1 MLEIIAKPLGA
12 LLKLIYDMVGNYGLA
27 IILFT
32 IITKILLLPINIKQ
46 TQSTNKMNEINPKM
60 KAIQTKYKNDKEK
73 MNEKLMELYKEEKYN
88 PAGGCLPLVIQLPI
102 IIALF
107 RVLQGPTKFVFTPE
121 QFDAISKSFLWL
133 PDLGLPDKL
142 YILPVLSAL
151 TTYFQ
156 MNMVA
161 GKTATDPN
169 MKTMN
174 MIMPLMLGW
183 ITIKFPSGLAMYW
196 VVGNLFTIAQQ
207 YLMTKKL
214 FSPERGK

>member
-88 PAGGCLPLVIQLPI
+88 PAGGCLPLFIQLPI

>member
-1 MLEIIAKPLGA
+1 
-12 LLKLIYDMVGNYGLA
+12 MVGNYGLA

>member
-1 MLEIIAKPLGA
+1 MLAAIAKPLGA
-12 LLKLIYDMVGNYGLA
+12 LLKLIYDMVGNYGIS

-32 IITKILLLPINIKQ
+32 ILTKILLLPINIKQ
-46 TQSTNKMNEINPKM
+46 TQSTKKMNELNPKI
-60 KAIQTKYKNDKEK
+60 KALQAKYKNDKEK
-73 MNEKLMELYKEEKYN
+73 LNEKLMELYKEEKYN
-88 PAGGCLPLVIQLPI
+88 PAGGCLPLLIQMPI

-107 RVLQGPTKFVFTPE
+107 RVLQSPTTFVFTPE

-133 PDLGLPDKL
+133 PDLGLPDKM
-142 YILPVLSAL
+142 YVLPVLSAL

-161 GKTATDPN
+161 AKGNTDPN

-174 MIMPLMLGW
+174 MVMPIMLGW
-183 ITIKFPSGLAMYW
+183 ITVKFPSGLAMYW

-207 YLMTKKL
+207 FLMTKTAL
-214 FSPERGK
+214 NPEGGK

>member
-1 MLEIIAKPLGA
+1 MLEIIAKPLGS
-12 LLKLIYDMVGNYGLA
+12 LLKLIYDMVGNYGIA

-32 IITKILLLPINIKQ
+32 ILTKVLLLPINIKQ
-46 TQSTNKMNEINPKM
+46 TQSTKKMNELNPKI
-60 KAIQTKYKNDKEK
+60 KALQAKYKNDKEK
-73 MNEKLMELYKEEKYN
+73 LNEKLMELYKEEKFN
-88 PAGGCLPLVIQLPI
+88 PAGGCLPLLIQMPI

-121 QFDAISKSFLWL
+121 QFEAISKSFLWL
-133 PDLGLPDKL
+133 PDLGMPDKL

-151 TTYFQ
+151 TTYLQ

-161 GKTATDPN
+161 AKGNVDPN

-174 MIMPLMLGW
+174 MVMPIMLGW

-196 VVGNLFTIAQQ
+196 VVGNLFTMAQQ
-207 YLMTKKL
+207 YIMTKTSL
-214 FSPERGK
+214 SPKGGN

>member
-1 MLEIIAKPLGA
+1 MEIIAKPLGA

-46 TQSTNKMNEINPKM
+46 TQSTKKMNDINPKM

-88 PAGGCLPLVIQLPI
+88 PASGCLPMIIQLPI

-121 QFDAISKSFLWL
+121 QFDAIAKSFLWL
-133 PDLGLPDKL
+133 PDLGLPDKF

-151 TTYFQ
+151 TTYVQ

-161 GKTATDPN
+161 GKTSTDAN

-183 ITIKFPSGLAMYW
+183 ITLKFPSGLAMYW

-207 YLMTKKL
+207 YLMTKNL
-214 FSPERGK
+214 FNPERGK

>member
-1 MLEIIAKPLGA
+1 MLAAIAKPLGA
-12 LLKLIYDMVGNYGLA
+12 LLKLIYDMVGNYGIS

-32 IITKILLLPINIKQ
+32 ILTKILLLPINIKQ
-46 TQSTNKMNEINPKM
+46 TQSTKKMNELNPKI
-60 KAIQTKYKNDKEK
+60 KALQAKYKNDKERL
-73 MNEKLMELYKEEKYN
+73 NEKLMELYKEEKYN
-88 PAGGCLPLVIQLPI
+88 PAGGCLPLLIQMPI

-107 RVLQGPTKFVFTPE
+107 RVLQSPTTFVFTPE
-121 QFDAISKSFLWL
+121 QFDAIAKNFLWL
-133 PDLGLPDKL
+133 SDLGLPDKM

-161 GKTATDPN
+161 AKGNTDPN

-174 MIMPLMLGW
+174 MVMPIMLGW
-183 ITIKFPSGLAMYW
+183 ITVKFPSGLAMYW

-207 YLMTKKL
+207 FLMTKTEL
-214 FSPERGK
+214 NPEGGK

>member
-1 MLEIIAKPLGA
+1 MLDVIAKPLGS
-12 LLKLIYDMVGNYGLA
+12 LLKLIYDMVGNYGVA

-32 IITKILLLPINIKQ
+32 IITKVLLLPINIKQ
-46 TQSTNKMNEINPKM
+46 TQSTKKMNEINPKM
-60 KAIQTKYKNDKEK
+60 KAIQAKYKNDKEK

-88 PAGGCLPLVIQLPI
+88 PASGCLPLFIQLPI

-107 RVLQGPTKFVFTPE
+107 RVLQGPTKYVFTLE

-133 PDLGLPDKL
+133 SDLGLPDKF

-151 TTYFQ
+151 TTYVQ

-161 GKTATDPN
+161 VKGNSDPN

-207 YLMTKKL
+207 YLMTKNL
-214 FSPERGK
+214 FNPERGK

>member
-32 IITKILLLPINIKQ
+32 IITKVLLLPINIKQ
-46 TQSTNKMNEINPKM
+46 TQTTKKMNEINPKM
-60 KAIQTKYKNDKEK
+60 KAIQAKYKNDKEK

-88 PAGGCLPLVIQLPI
+88 PASGCLPLFIQLPI
-102 IIALF
+102 VIALF

-161 GKTATDPN
+161 VKGNTDPN

-207 YLMTKKL
+207 YLMTKNL
-214 FSPERGK
+214 FNPERGK

>member
-1 MLEIIAKPLGA
+1 MLDVIAKPLGS
-12 LLKLIYDMVGNYGLA
+12 LLKLIYDMVGNYGVA

-32 IITKILLLPINIKQ
+32 IITKVLLLPINIKQ
-46 TQSTNKMNEINPKM
+46 TQSTKKMNEINPKM
-60 KAIQTKYKNDKEK
+60 KAIQAKYKNDKEK
-73 MNEKLMELYKEEKYN
+73 LNEKLMELYKEEKYN
-88 PAGGCLPLVIQLPI
+88 PASGCLPLFIQLPI

-107 RVLQGPTKFVFTPE
+107 RVLQGPTKYVFTLE

-133 PDLGLPDKL
+133 PDLGLPDKF

-151 TTYFQ
+151 TTYVQ

-161 GKTATDPN
+161 VKGNSDPN

-207 YLMTKKL
+207 YLMTKNL
-214 FSPERGK
+214 FNPERGK

>member
-60 KAIQTKYKNDKEK
+60 KAIQAKYKNDKEK
-73 MNEKLMELYKEEKYN
+73 LNEKLMELYKEEKYN
-88 PAGGCLPLVIQLPI
+88 PASGCLPLFIQLPI

-207 YLMTKKL
+207 YLMTKSL
-214 FSPERGK
+214 FNKKRGE

>member
-1 MLEIIAKPLGA
+1 MLAAIAKPLGA
-12 LLKLIYDMVGNYGLA
+12 LLKLIYDMVGNYGIS

-32 IITKILLLPINIKQ
+32 ILTKILLLPINIKQ
-46 TQSTNKMNEINPKM
+46 TQSTKKMNELNPKI
-60 KAIQTKYKNDKEK
+60 KALQAKYKNDKERL
-73 MNEKLMELYKEEKYN
+73 NEKLMELYKEEKYN
-88 PAGGCLPLVIQLPI
+88 PAGGCLPLLIQMPI

-107 RVLQGPTKFVFTPE
+107 RVLQSPTTFVFTPE

-133 PDLGLPDKL
+133 PDLGLPDKM

-161 GKTATDPN
+161 AKGNTDPN

-174 MIMPLMLGW
+174 MVMPIMLGW
-183 ITIKFPSGLAMYW
+183 ITVKFPSGLAMYW

-207 YLMTKKL
+207 FLMTKTAL
-214 FSPERGK
+214 NPEGGK

>member
-1 MLEIIAKPLGA
+1 VLAAIAKPLGA
-12 LLKLIYDMVGNYGLA
+12 LLKLIYDMVGNYGIS

-32 IITKILLLPINIKQ
+32 ILTKILLLPINIKQ
-46 TQSTNKMNEINPKM
+46 TQSTKKMNELNPKI
-60 KAIQTKYKNDKEK
+60 KALQAKYKNDKERL
-73 MNEKLMELYKEEKYN
+73 NEKLMELYKEEKYN
-88 PAGGCLPLVIQLPI
+88 PAGGCLPLLIQMPI

-107 RVLQGPTKFVFTPE
+107 RVLQSPTTFVFTPE

-133 PDLGLPDKL
+133 PDLGLPDKM

-161 GKTATDPN
+161 AKGNTDPN

-174 MIMPLMLGW
+174 MVMPIMLGW
-183 ITIKFPSGLAMYW
+183 ITVKFPSGLAMYW

-207 YLMTKKL
+207 FLMTKTAL
-214 FSPERGK
+214 NPEGGK

>member
-1 MLEIIAKPLGA
+1 M
-12 LLKLIYDMVGNYGLA
+12 
-27 IILFT
+27 
-32 IITKILLLPINIKQ
+32 PI
-46 TQSTNKMNEINPKM
+46 
-60 KAIQTKYKNDKEK
+60 
-73 MNEKLMELYKEEKYN
+73 
-88 PAGGCLPLVIQLPI
+88 V
-102 IIALF
+102 IALF

-151 TTYFQ
+151 TTYVQ

-161 GKTATDPN
+161 VKGNSDPN

-207 YLMTKKL
+207 YLMTKNL
-214 FSPERGK
+214 FNPERGK

>member
-1 MLEIIAKPLGA
+1 M
-12 LLKLIYDMVGNYGLA
+12 
-27 IILFT
+27 
-32 IITKILLLPINIKQ
+32 
-46 TQSTNKMNEINPKM
+46 
-60 KAIQTKYKNDKEK
+60 
-73 MNEKLMELYKEEKYN
+73 
-88 PAGGCLPLVIQLPI
+88 
-102 IIALF
+102 
-107 RVLQGPTKFVFTPE
+107 
-121 QFDAISKSFLWL
+121 
-133 PDLGLPDKL
+133 PDKL